1 MDQQILN
8 AIFIGSIYALFAVGY
23 TLVFGVLDILNL
35 AHSAVFMLGAA
46 VTYSLVVNHGQP
58 FWIACILGVA
68 ASALMGLVIEHV
80 CLRPL
85 RRRRAPPIAALIST
99 IGLALIIVAAI
110 EQGQPGSF
118 FAWLWVDGAN
128 SVAFPA
134 GTFPNPIWHVG
145 DVTLEA
151 SKVAIIPISIALML
165 VLGYVIRYTQV
176 GRGLR
181 AVAENPRAAQLM
193 GIDVDR
199 MISLTLVISSALG
212 GLAGILFG
220 VALGDI
226 SPYIGRDN
234 VEVRGLAVIVLG
246 GMGSIPGAVIGGYL
260 LGMIEVFALVVLGS
274 NARGGVAFAA
284 LFLMLVLRP
293 QGLFGA
299 QLRERI

>member
-1 MDQQILN
+1 
-8 AIFIGSIYALFAVGY
+8 
-23 TLVFGVLDILNL
+23 
-35 AHSAVFMLGAA
+35 MLGAA
-46 VTYSLVVNHGQP
+46 ITYSLVVNHGQS
-58 FWIACILGVA
+58 FWVASIVGVA
-68 ASALMGLVIEHV
+68 VAALMGLVIEHV

-110 EQGQPGSF
+110 EQGRPDTIFS
-118 FAWLWVDGAN
+118 WLWVDGAN
-128 SVAFPA
+128 SVAFPSGA
-134 GTFPNPIWHVG
+134 VPNPTWYVAG
-145 DVTLEA
+145 LTLEA
-151 SKVAIIPISIALML
+151 SKVAIIPISILLML
-165 VLGYVIRYTQV
+165 VLGYVMRYTQV

-193 GIDVDR
+193 GLDVDR
-199 MISLTLVISSALG
+199 MISLTLIISSALG

-246 GMGSIPGAVIGGYL
+246 GMGSIPGAVAGGYI
-260 LGMIEVFALVVLGS
+260 LGLIEVLALVVLGS
-274 NARGGVAFAA
+274 SAQAGVAFAA

-293 QGLFGA
+293 QGLFGT
-299 QLRERI
+299 QLREKV